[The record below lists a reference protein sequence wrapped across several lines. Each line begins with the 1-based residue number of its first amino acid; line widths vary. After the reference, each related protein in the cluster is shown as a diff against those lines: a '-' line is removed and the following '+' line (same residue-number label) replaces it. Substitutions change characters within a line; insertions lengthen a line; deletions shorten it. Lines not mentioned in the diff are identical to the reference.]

1 MRLIRLHQVRTV
13 NGVTV
18 KNLSHMK
25 ELVEGGSNHDAG
37 GVAEG
42 GGGWIEVELEGSRLV
57 VVPLQ
62 DAQRALAEIMQG
74 ALRVVV
80 HTV

>member
-1 MRLIRLHQVRTV
+1 MA
-13 NGVTV
+13 V

-25 ELVEGGSNHDAG
+25 ELVEGGSNHAASAGKAAAHGDG

>member
-1 MRLIRLHQVRTV
+1 M
-13 NGVTV
+13 
-18 KNLSHMK
+18 
-25 ELVEGGSNHDAG
+25 EP
-37 GVAEG
+37 
-42 GGGWIEVELEGSRLV
+42 EGSRLV

-80 HTV
+80 HTYCVIGSTMMLVMSMVIRVNCPVRLLIAARVQCIAYRAIAHKTS